1 MSSYTQ
7 ISQYSRACKNFV
19 TDLAYWA
26 DRNALLCQLNS
37 HPAAQKEGVA

>member
-26 DRNALLCQLNS
+26 DRNASLYQLNS
-37 HPAAQKEGVA
+37 YPAQKEGAA